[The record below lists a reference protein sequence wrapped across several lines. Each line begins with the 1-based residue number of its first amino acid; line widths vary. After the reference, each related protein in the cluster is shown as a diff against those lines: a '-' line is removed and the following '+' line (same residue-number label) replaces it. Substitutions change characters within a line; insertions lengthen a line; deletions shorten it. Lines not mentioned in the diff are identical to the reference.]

1 MKLTGDTTLYAHW
14 KKVAKP
20 AKVKKPTV
28 KNSAKKAMKVSFKKV
43 KGAEGY
49 QISYST
55 SKKFKKGT
63 VKTVTAAKSPK
74 TIKKLKKGKTYYVRV
89 CAYKKDS
96 MGKKVCGKNSTAVKV
111 KIKK

>member
-1 MKLTGDTTLYAHW
+1 MLYAQW
-14 KKVAKP
+14 KKVSKP
-20 AKVKKPTV
+20 AKMKKPTV
-28 KNSAKKAMKVSFKKV
+28 KNSAKKTMKITFKKV
-43 KGAEGY
+43 KGANGY

-74 TIKKLKKGKTYYVRV
+74 TIKKLKKGKTYYVKV

-96 MGKKVCGKNSTAVKV
+96 AGKKVTGKYSSVVKV
-111 KIKK
+111 KISK